1 MNKILNSQWLHA
13 ALIRA
18 IKTFAQSAVA
28 AIGTTAMMSQV
39 DFKIVLS
46 TAALSA
52 LLSILTSL
60 SGLPEVSEDKED
72 ERTD

>member
-1 MNKILNSQWLHA
+1 MNKILSSKWLHA